1 MYTCEEIINYR
12 CPRWNDWP
20 DLGLYMDQVTRL
32 LEEHVAG
39 FSAAG
44 QTKTVTSMMIN
55 NYVKR
60 KIVMPSK
67 NKLYNREHLAHLYI
81 LFLLKPLLSLSEIC
95 DALSQ
100 LTENRPFPEVYD
112 RFCDEIEHALAEA
125 FDKNGRQGGKTVEA
139 AEIIGAIS
147 LAFAYSML
155 TKLYLSHGKVAD
167 NKS

>member
-1 MYTCEEIINYR
+1 MFSYEEIANYH

-32 LEEHVAG
+32 LEEYVAG
-39 FSAAG
+39 FSPADLS
-44 QTKTVTSMMIN
+44 KHVTSTMIN

-81 LFLLKPLLSLSEIC
+81 LFLLKPVLSLSEIC
-95 DALSQ
+95 DALTQ
-100 LTENRPFPEVYD
+100 LTKDSTFPAVYD
-112 RFCDEIEHALAEA
+112 RFCNAIEQALAQAFYKNGEQKVKIGETDEIMVAL
-125 FDKNGRQGGKTVEA
+125 
-139 AEIIGAIS
+139 S

-155 TKLYLSHGKVAD
+155 TKLYL
-167 NKS
+167 NKNIILSDK

>member
-1 MYTCEEIINYR
+1 MQYR

-39 FSAAG
+39 FSPAD
-44 QTKTVTSMMIN
+44 QKKTVTPMMIN

-67 NKLYNREHLAHLYI
+67 NKLYNRKHLAHLYI
-81 LFLLKPLLSLSEIC
+81 LFLLKPVLSLSEIC
-95 DALSQ
+95 ESLAQ
-100 LTENRPFPEVYD
+100 LTENRAFAEVYD
-112 RFCDEIEHALAEA
+112 CFCDEIELALATA
-125 FDKNGRQGGKTVEA
+125 FDKGGVQSGKNVEA
-139 AEIIGAIS
+139 AEIINAIS

-155 TKLYLSHGKVAD
+155 AKLYLSDGQALAK
-167 NKS
+167 NKSEVMSNK

>member
-1 MYTCEEIINYR
+1 MYTHEEIVNYR

-39 FSAAG
+39 FSPAET
-44 QTKTVTSMMIN
+44 TKLVTPMMIN

-81 LFLLKPLLSLSEIC
+81 LFLLKPVLSLSEIC
-95 DALSQ
+95 EALAR
-100 LTENRPFPEVYD
+100 LIENRPFPEVYD
-112 RFCDEIEHALAEA
+112 RFCEAIEQALAEA
-125 FDKNGRQGGKTVEA
+125 FVKVGGQSGKSGNTE
-139 AEIIGAIS
+139 EIIGAIS
-147 LAFAYSML
+147 LAFAYSVL
-155 TKLYLSHGKVAD
+155 TKLYLHDGQV
-167 NKS
+167 